1 MTNQSLPATDM
12 DAGDVSG
19 KPLTMSVPEAGKK
32 YFNLERQA
40 SYSAAKRGDIIT
52 VRVGGK
58 LRAITAAMDA
68 KMAKITEAALAER
81 ADA

>member
-1 MTNQSLPATDM
+1 MTNQSTSTIETNAKIDR
-12 DAGDVSG
+12 SE
-19 KPLTMSVPEAGKK
+19 PLTMSVPEAGKK

-68 KMAKITEAALAER
+68 KMLR
-81 ADA
+81 L